1 MASFTDAI
9 SQFNPYVQQLPTD
22 LMMKVGMQK
31 QAQYDAGVQKVQQYV
46 DNIAGFDV
54 AKNVDKAYLQ
64 SKLNE
69 LGGKLKIFASADFS
83 NQQLVNSVGGMAK
96 ELASDPTI
104 QQAVASTQLY
114 KKGVSQLNTDIA
126 NGKAKD
132 HTTWL
137 FSQEANKYLSADKP
151 GASFSYRYQTP
162 TADPTKK
169 ALEEIGRAHV

>member
-31 QAQYDAGVQKVQQYV
+31 QAQYDAGVQKVQQYI

-83 NQQLVNSVGGMAK
+83 N
-96 ELASDPTI
+96 
-104 QQAVASTQLY
+104 
-114 KKGVSQLNTDIA
+114 
-126 NGKAKD
+126 
-132 HTTWL
+132 
-137 FSQEANKYLSADKP
+137 
-151 GASFSYRYQTP
+151 
-162 TADPTKK
+162 
-169 ALEEIGRAHV
+169 